1 MTNPSPLH
9 EKAVAMIAEA
19 CRSQGGYEQPKG
31 WLKNPATGVYVR
43 LQPGRDEWSGDIMEG
58 ISTVKIPD
66 PEWDNVA
73 GIVPDLILS
82 ASASDSKPRRVIEVI
97 VTNPPDDK
105 KRRKLDTLQSRGVDV
120 VEVTVRSDA
129 DLLDLFPPLRTPGF
143 AIEWP
148 NGNRFLLQHQE
159 QGRASAFL
167 DQLTTSLLKATPSA
181 RRRFFHVLRQAD
193 GVEAL
198 YPTPA
203 PAKSEEGT
211 PE

>member
-19 CRSQGGYEQPKG
+19 CRHHGGYEQPKQ
-31 WLKNPATGVYVR
+31 WLLNPATGIYLR
-43 LQPGRDEWSGDIMEG
+43 LQPGKDEWSGDIMEG
-58 ISTVKIPD
+58 VSTVKIPD

-82 ASASDSKPRRVIEVI
+82 ASESKPRRIIEVI

-120 VEVTVRSDA
+120 VEVIVKSDA
-129 DLLDLFPPLRTPGF
+129 DLLDLFPPLRLPGF
-143 AIEWP
+143 SIVWP
-148 NGNRFLLQHQE
+148 PGNRFLLQRQE
-159 QGRASAFL
+159 QSQATAFL
-167 DQLTTSLLKATPSA
+167 DQLTTSLMKATPSA
-181 RRRFFHVLRQAD
+181 RRRFFHVLSQAD

-203 PAKSEEGT
+203 PAKSAEGT
-211 PE
+211 LE